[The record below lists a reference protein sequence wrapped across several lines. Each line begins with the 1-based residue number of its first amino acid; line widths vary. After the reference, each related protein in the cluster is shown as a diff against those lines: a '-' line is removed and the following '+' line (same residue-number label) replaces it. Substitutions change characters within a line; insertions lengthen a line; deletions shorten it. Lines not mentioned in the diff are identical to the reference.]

1 MVTHGRDRGGD
12 DVGPKL
18 LYYDSRGKGVLKG
31 THLLDGCAVT
41 LCAHVG
47 RSDFGFDQGRKRV
60 RSWPTSKAPIPVVCH
75 SFRLIFGR
83 VLISRGGLEA

>member
-47 RSDFGFDQGRKRV
+47 RSDFGFDQGNNNNNNNNKNCR
-60 RSWPTSKAPIPVVCH
+60 RSDNS
-75 SFRLIFGR
+75 
-83 VLISRGGLEA
+83 

>member
-60 RSWPTSKAPIPVVCH
+60 IRRRFNVGDPRARVRKTK
-75 SFRLIFGR
+75 FTLRDRLER
-83 VLISRGGLEA
+83 